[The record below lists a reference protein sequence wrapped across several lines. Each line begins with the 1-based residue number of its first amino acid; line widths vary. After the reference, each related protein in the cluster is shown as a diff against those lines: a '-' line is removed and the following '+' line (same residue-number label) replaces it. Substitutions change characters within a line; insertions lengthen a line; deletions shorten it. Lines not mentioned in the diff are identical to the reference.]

1 MDGTSIQQEPFP
13 APSKTATGIING
25 VPTEVEATSF
35 SDKIMLTV
43 SQGGRLAQWVSV
55 PLSAPSSA
63 SIDMALAG
71 SSTLPSAHL
80 TPSTLLGGG
89 DSDRETMGHLYAT
102 QIASHLALRN
112 PDEKR
117 TLLLGLGLEK
127 VDGGGEAFFDFLELV
142 LQVI

>member
-1 MDGTSIQQEPFP
+1 MS
-13 APSKTATGIING
+13 
-25 VPTEVEATSF
+25 
-35 SDKIMLTV
+35 LT
-43 SQGGRLAQWVSV
+43 LEKVSV

-63 SIDMALAG
+63 SIDMALPG
-71 SSTLPSAHL
+71 SSTLPSTHL

>member
-1 MDGTSIQQEPFP
+1 
-13 APSKTATGIING
+13 
-25 VPTEVEATSF
+25 
-35 SDKIMLTV
+35 
-43 SQGGRLAQWVSV
+43 
-55 PLSAPSSA
+55 
-63 SIDMALAG
+63 MALAG